1 MTFADVLQPSFIR
14 LRHRPVLLYDVA
26 LMIGGSL
33 FVALSARIAISLPFS
48 PVPIT
53 GQTLA
58 VLLVG
63 ALLGSRRGACS
74 LLLYLLEGAVGLPVF
89 AGGIG
94 GPAHLLGPTGG
105 YLIGFAGAA
114 FVAGLLAE
122 QRWDRRVQSNALAM
136 FLSNL
141 VIYAFGLPWLAHFVG
156 ADKVLALGFY
166 PFIAGDLMK
175 LALATIFLPSGWKI
189 VEWLGIE
196 SGSQI

>member
-14 LRHRPVLLYDVA
+14 IRHRLLYDVA
-26 LMIGGSL
+26 LIIGGSL
-33 FVALSARIAISLPFS
+33 FVALSAQIAIPLPFS

-63 ALLGSRRGACS
+63 ALLGSRRGASS
-74 LLLYLLEGAVGLPVF
+74 LLLYLLQGAVGLPVF
-89 AGGIG
+89 AGGMG

-105 YLIGFAGAA
+105 YLFGFVGAA

-122 QRWDRRVQSNALAM
+122 RRWDRKVQSNALAM
-136 FLSNL
+136 LLGNL
-141 VIYAFGLPWLAHFVG
+141 VIYTFGLPWLAYFVE

-166 PFIAGDLMK
+166 PFIAGDLTK
-175 LALATIFLPSGWKI
+175 LALATIFLPCGWKI
-189 VEWLGIE
+189 VDWFGIE

>member
-14 LRHRPVLLYDVA
+14 IRHRTVLLYDAA
-26 LMIGGSL
+26 LIISGSL
-33 FVALSARIAISLPFS
+33 FIALSAQVAVPLPFS
-48 PVPIT
+48 PVPVT

-63 ALLGSRRGACS
+63 ALLGSRRGASS

-89 AGGIG
+89 AGGMS

-105 YLIGFAGAA
+105 YLFGFVGAA
-114 FVAGLLAE
+114 FVTGLLAE

-136 FLSNL
+136 LLGNL
-141 VIYAFGLPWLAHFVG
+141 VIYAFGLLWLAHFVE